1 MPPRSHTRGR
11 EVTQQVIIVGLAHHN
26 KATPFNTNKPLN
38 TKGKTMTTE
47 TTGRFSA
54 DGLPVLI
61 GSVPLTD
68 HTEALEWIFTATP
81 QIPLWPQLPHDPYEQ
96 MMPQFAEGLP
106 CITEENITDPE
117 GRILFDINRPG
128 FEEEMLLF
136 YEEYLAVAE
145 NPSTL
150 MDSRFQV
157 SRDRAK
163 GLYLFAESLPER
175 TGLTAV
181 KGQVTGPFTMLT
193 GIKDREGKAGYFDD
207 TIRDMVIKGISMKAA
222 WQTRLLAEASDKPV
236 LLFIDEPALAGLG
249 SSAFI
254 GVTAD
259 EIHTM
264 INEVAEAVHQA
275 GGLVGIHVCA
285 NTDWSILL
293 GSDIDIL
300 SFDAHGFFDKMA
312 ALKNEVASF
321 LERGSIIA
329 WGGVPT
335 SREEEITI
343 ESTESLSAMFNRQMQ
358 AFVTENRDM
367 TALLQQTL
375 ITPSC
380 GTGSLSPAS
389 AQKVLDL
396 TRTTSKTLREQY
408 GL

>member
-1 MPPRSHTRGR
+1 
-11 EVTQQVIIVGLAHHN
+11 
-26 KATPFNTNKPLN
+26 
-38 TKGKTMTTE
+38 MTTE

-68 HTEALEWIFTATP
+68 HAKALEWIYKATP
-81 QIPLWPQLPHDPYEQ
+81 EIPLWPQLPHDPYEQ

-117 GRILFDINRPG
+117 GRILFDINRAG
-128 FEEEMLLF
+128 FEEEMLSF
-136 YEEYLAVAE
+136 YEEYLLVAE
-145 NPSTL
+145 DPTAL
-150 MDSRFQV
+150 MDSRFKV
-157 SRDRAK
+157 SRERAA
-163 GLYLFAESLPER
+163 GLYLFAESLPGR
-175 TGLTAV
+175 TNLTAV

-222 WQTRLLAEASDKPV
+222 WQTRLLAEASDKQV

-254 GVTAD
+254 GVTVD
-259 EIHTM
+259 EIKEM

-285 NTDWSILL
+285 NTDWSVLL
-293 GSDIDIL
+293 NSDIDIL

-312 ALKNEVASF
+312 ALKDEVAGF
-321 LERGSIIA
+321 LDRGSIIA

-335 SREEEITI
+335 SREEEISM
-343 ESTESLSAMFNRQMQ
+343 ESTESLSEMFNRQMQ
-358 AFVTENRDM
+358 TFVTENRDM
-367 TALLQQTL
+367 AALLRQCL

-380 GTGSLSPAS
+380 GTGSLSPEA
-389 AQKVLDL
+389 AGRVLDL
-396 TRTTSKTLREQY
+396 TRSTSEALRSQHI
-408 GL
+408 L